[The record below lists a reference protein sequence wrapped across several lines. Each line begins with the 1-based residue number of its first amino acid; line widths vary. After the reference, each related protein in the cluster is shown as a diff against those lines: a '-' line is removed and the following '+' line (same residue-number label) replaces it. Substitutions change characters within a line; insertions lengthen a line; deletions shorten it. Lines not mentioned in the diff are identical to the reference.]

1 MTEYK
6 VNRDNLNEKSKLI
19 YDIVI
24 NIIKDEYK
32 LFSLFLLLDKDEMI
46 DKLYDYIKDKSDLTP
61 DDIMLNAIHYSQ
73 RLALFHT
80 I

>member
-6 VNRDNLNEKSKLI
+6 VIKDNLSQKSKLI
-19 YDIVI
+19 YDIVVD
-24 NIIKDEYK
+24 IIKDEYK
-32 LFSLFLLLDKDEMI
+32 LFSLFLLLDKDEII

-61 DDIMLNAIHYSQ
+61 DNIMLTAIHYSQ
-73 RLALFHT
+73 RLALFHK